1 MLMTTVQLLFVSDY
15 DTHIV
20 IYTFTLKQDISL
32 AREFQKHISNA
43 SSKKY
48 VMDQKKYIEWSI
60 KGSGMSM
67 SIMFKTETV

>member
-1 MLMTTVQLLFVSDY
+1 MLMTAVQLIFVSDY

-20 IYTFTLKQDISL
+20 IYTFTLKQDKSL